1 MVGKGLRGV
10 RVLTDR
16 ALPGSHS
23 DGATRNGIY
32 PSGPSGSDGVVRA
45 LSHWRPDDGR
55 QGVEWHGVHLVAEW
69 EPDAGAPKEIQLDD
83 LLSFAERS
91 LYV

>member
-1 MVGKGLRGV
+1 M
-10 RVLTDR
+10 
-16 ALPGSHS
+16 
-23 DGATRNGIY
+23 
-32 PSGPSGSDGVVRA
+32 VRA